1 MIHKVCLPS
10 TTISSTLLAEA
21 LRTVFSFEN
30 DEDDYVLFTFSDDV
44 EVSDTNLQRMSTILA
59 EGDYDA
65 VYSDYHCDEKVLKL
79 LDYTE
84 GGRLR
89 EDFDFGKIMLV
100 KKSSIQ
106 YNPHLTYSA
115 FYYLRLALKNVCH
128 LKEPLYSSKD
138 KNSTDLFA
146 YQDPKCKDAQK
157 EFEEVCKDYLWKRGA
172 LLRGAAKAI
181 DFDDE
186 LIGEKGSFP
195 VEASVIIPVL
205 NRVKTIKDA
214 VESALSQKTDFN
226 YNVIVIDNHSTDGTT
241 QLLNEIEDERLI
253 HIIPEETTLRIGG
266 CWNKGVNHPLCGRF
280 AVQLDSDDI
289 YSSENTLQRIVDT
302 FHKEAAGMVIGSY
315 SLTDFKGKSI
325 SDHLIDHSEWTEEN
339 GRNNAL

>member
-1 MIHKVCLPS
+1 M
-10 TTISSTLLAEA
+10 
-21 LRTVFSFEN
+21 
-30 DEDDYVLFTFSDDV
+30 
-44 EVSDTNLQRMSTILA
+44 
-59 EGDYDA
+59 
-65 VYSDYHCDEKVLKL
+65 
-79 LDYTE
+79 
-84 GGRLR
+84 
-89 EDFDFGKIMLV
+89 
-100 KKSSIQ
+100 
-106 YNPHLTYSA
+106 
-115 FYYLRLALKNVCH
+115 
-128 LKEPLYSSKD
+128 
-138 KNSTDLFA
+138 
-146 YQDPKCKDAQK
+146 
-157 EFEEVCKDYLWKRGA
+157 
-172 LLRGAAKAI
+172 
-181 DFDDE
+181 
-186 LIGEKGSFP
+186 
-195 VEASVIIPVL
+195 EASVIIPVL

-339 GRNNAL
+339 GRNNALRINGL